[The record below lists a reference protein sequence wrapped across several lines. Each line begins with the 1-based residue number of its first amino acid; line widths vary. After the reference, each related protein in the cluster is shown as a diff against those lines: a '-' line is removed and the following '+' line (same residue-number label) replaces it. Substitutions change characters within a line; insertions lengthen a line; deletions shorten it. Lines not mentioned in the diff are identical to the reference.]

1 MSTQNVKEN
10 LHTIIDKSFAK
21 MEELKKSAAQSTA
34 EMRKSVE
41 HNMQSL
47 EVKKQELES
56 RMAELRGAA
65 EEKRDELA
73 EAAAKSAESFREGL
87 DQMASVFGKEPMV
100 RK

>member
-1 MSTQNVKEN
+1 MSTHDVKEN
-10 LHTIIDKSFAK
+10 LHTMIDKSFAEL
-21 MEELKKSAAQSTA
+21 EELKKNAERSTA

-41 HNMQSL
+41 SNMQSL
-47 EVKKQELES
+47 EAKKQELES

-73 EAAAKSAESFREGL
+73 EAAAKSAASFREGL
-87 DQMASVFGKEPMV
+87 QQMSSVFGKEPMV